1 MILFGLF
8 CACFIQYFCVFL
20 SDACLDGVDGLSD
33 EDEVIIQTTINEM
46 YNESEQSNPAYS
58 SAVDPYTHVQYGNLD
73 EELSGI
79 KELKCIASA
88 EKLKELL
95 GTSCRQPDCSKKL
108 RSVEV
113 KSTCGYAIKLEWLCE
128 AMHRGF
134 WYSSSIYAAG
144 MSVNYIVETA
154 LVLSGMSHHQ
164 FMRFCRFVNLTH
176 TSPTSFARNQR
187 LYAAPAIHQ
196 EYLRMRDSIIDDV
209 SKAKDLILC
218 GDGRMDSPGFC
229 ATKATYSFMEEGG
242 SHRVVN
248 MEHGD
253 KRQVHASFNNV
264 YTVYM
269 CIHIVICIIG

>member
-1 MILFGLF
+1 M
-8 CACFIQYFCVFL
+8 CFLL
-20 SDACLDGVDGLSD
+20 SNACLDGMDCLSD
-33 EDEVIIQTTINEM
+33 EDEVIIQTTINDM
-46 YNESEQSNPAYS
+46 YDESVQSTESSPAYS
-58 SAVDPYTHVQYGNLD
+58 SAVDPYTHVKYGNLD
-73 EELSGI
+73 EELSAI
-79 KELKCIASA
+79 NEVKCIASA

-95 GTSCRQPDCSKKL
+95 GTSCRQPGCCKKL

-113 KSTCGYAIKLEWLCE
+113 KLACGYAVKLEWLCE

-154 LVLSGMSHHQ
+154 LVLSGLSHHQ
-164 FMRFCRFVNLTH
+164 FMRFCRFVNLSH
-176 TSPTSFARNQR
+176 TSPTSYARNQR

-196 EYLRMRDSIIDDV
+196 EYIRMRDSIIDDI
-209 SKAKDLILC
+209 SKEGVILC

-229 ATKATYSFMEEGG
+229 ATKGTYSFMEEGG

-253 KRQVHASFNNV
+253 KRQVHASLCILCTYMFTTRTLS
-264 YTVYM
+264 YTL
-269 CIHIVICIIG
+269 